1 MRETVMKTEERGG
14 IEKVRINMIKY
25 SCSCDNDLTEILLD
39 DILEDINLNIQND
52 VDMSTEINL
61 IYHELSFKQIKDSGA
76 KEVKDNFE
84 LLKKGLEIL
93 ETQFTTRIIQLESMM
108 DNTIIR
114 QTEQLSRRLDEKKK
128 ICINLWI
135 VIFLT
140 ILQIASYKVIVLF
153 SRLY

>member
-1 MRETVMKTEERGG
+1 
-14 IEKVRINMIKY
+14 
-25 SCSCDNDLTEILLD
+25 
-39 DILEDINLNIQND
+39 
-52 VDMSTEINL
+52 MSTEINL

-93 ETQFTTRIIQLESMM
+93 EIQFTTRIIQLVSMM

-128 ICINLWI
+128 FCINLWI

-140 ILQIASYKVIVLF
+140 ILQIASYKMIVLF